1 MFRNTHLLKRS
12 KHISPDSSTG
22 DARPLAILADP
33 YEVEAGLVASILEN
47 RGFRVLEARDGRAAL
62 QLTTQNRVSLIVAS
76 TDLPQLSGSQL
87 CQKVREMA
95 GPTIPFVLI
104 GPEVAVPDKF
114 AGLETFASDYAQ
126 RPLNLEEL
134 EARLEAVL
142 RSQTSP
148 LGPST
153 RSKSA
158 DASGVSTE
166 TAARIIPVRHVAAS
180 IEELE
185 KSGWDV
191 VPIESDSIDH
201 LLEPGELDKN
211 SVRPSDAALYKE
223 AFESVKVCIEAAQK
237 AKRIAIQE
245 LADHSRRMV
254 QSVIENKS
262 LLMLATDRSPAFS
275 VQQHSINVA
284 IIAVHV
290 GQTLKM
296 AEDRLVRICLAGLVH
311 DVGSVKLP
319 KTLIAKYGALTAPE
333 LAAGGRRPLY
343 SEQLLSGFEG
353 FNWLPQI
360 VGQVYERE
368 NGSGYPRGILGRDIR
383 LEAKVLGAA
392 DTFEACTHRRMQRAA
407 MTGYQAIEIMTT
419 ESHRFSD
426 AVVRAVLSAL
436 SVYPLNEFVLLNTGE
451 IGQVTDINPNNP
463 LRPIIRVLYSGDGEE
478 LVSPRDIDLVKTSQ
492 LWIKSALTVDELP
505 QRAKRG

>member
-1 MFRNTHLLKRS
+1 
-12 KHISPDSSTG
+12 
-22 DARPLAILADP
+22 
-33 YEVEAGLVASILEN
+33 
-47 RGFRVLEARDGRAAL
+47 
-62 QLTTQNRVSLIVAS
+62 
-76 TDLPQLSGSQL
+76 
-87 CQKVREMA
+87 
-95 GPTIPFVLI
+95 
-104 GPEVAVPDKF
+104 
-114 AGLETFASDYAQ
+114 
-126 RPLNLEEL
+126 LNLEEL
-134 EARLEAVL
+134 EARLDAVL
-142 RSQTSP
+142 RPQTSR
-148 LGPST
+148 LEPSA

-158 DASGVSTE
+158 GTSGVSSD
-166 TAARIIPVRHVAAS
+166 TAARIIPIRHVVAS

-191 VPIESDSIDH
+191 VPIESPSIDH
-201 LLEPGELDKN
+201 LLEPGELDKH

-237 AKRIAIQE
+237 AQRIAIQQ
-245 LADHSRRMV
+245 LADLSRRMV
-254 QSVIENKS
+254 QSVTENKS
-262 LLMLATDRSPAFS
+262 LLMLATDRAPAFS

-284 IIAVHV
+284 VIAVHV

-333 LAAGGRRPLY
+333 LDEVRRRPLY
-343 SEQLLSGFEG
+343 SEQLLSGYEG

-360 VGQVYERE
+360 AGQVYERE

-463 LRPIIRVLYSGDGEE
+463 LRPIIRVLYSGEGEE
-478 LVSPRDIDLVKTSQ
+478 LASPRGIDLVQNSQ
-492 LWIKSALTVDELP
+492 LWIKSALTLDELP
-505 QRAKRG
+505 QRA